1 MSGMKS
7 KTKELLKTIG
17 YALAMMLC
25 IGLTGGGIKSGASV
39 LLQDGFFSRWWLGA
53 VFAVT
58 GIYLARLTAEHLNN
72 SVKKRRK
79 SRWTRVG
86 RNTPCG
92 GKRRE

>member
-39 LLQDGFFSRWWLGA
+39 LLQDGF
-53 VFAVT
+53 
-58 GIYLARLTAEHLNN
+58 LAD
-72 SVKKRRK
+72 
-79 SRWTRVG
+79 
-86 RNTPCG
+86 G
-92 GKRRE
+92 GLVPSLPLREFTLPV